1 MDSLRHPVEPVSTPL
16 CNGEELTMLPAYDI
30 SKPESGML
38 CSSAILFE
46 FIFINFVM
54 SDFIGDAPA

>member
-1 MDSLRHPVEPVSTPL
+1 
-16 CNGEELTMLPAYDI
+16 MLPAYDI